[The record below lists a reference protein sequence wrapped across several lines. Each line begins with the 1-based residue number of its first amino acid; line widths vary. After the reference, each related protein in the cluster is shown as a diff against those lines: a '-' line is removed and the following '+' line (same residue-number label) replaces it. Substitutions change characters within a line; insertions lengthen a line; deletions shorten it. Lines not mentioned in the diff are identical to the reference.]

1 MEVERLRKKASTEK
15 PIDDVEVVDNVEV
28 VRPAPPPPP
37 PPPRTVARA
46 RPRPVEAPTVAQ
58 PILDVIP
65 VPPPPSPFVGRPAP
79 TAAATVQATQRVAA
93 IVSGARTG
101 VLAGEVRAMLRSRQ
115 QVRAAMILHEIL
127 GPPLSRRRR
136 GRA

>member
-1 MEVERLRKKASTEK
+1 
-15 PIDDVEVVDNVEV
+15 
-28 VRPAPPPPP
+28 
-37 PPPRTVARA
+37 
-46 RPRPVEAPTVAQ
+46 
-58 PILDVIP
+58 
-65 VPPPPSPFVGRPAP
+65 
-79 TAAATVQATQRVAA
+79 VQATQRVAA